1 MSKYV
6 GALVALAVVV
16 GLAATGAGGA
26 AQGQSND
33 AFAASYA
40 NLHVRSV
47 SATTLR
53 TSCYRP
59 EVYYDG
65 RLPDDAG
72 YRNGGSSAC
81 PAVAPTSAPFTGE
94 DQGPYKTQDVVNP
107 SLLVKDHSE
116 SDIRVDP
123 SNPSHL
129 IGQSKWFVNGQG
141 YNHLLGFYES
151 WDAGKTWSV
160 QGHVPDLRQG

>member
-65 RLPDDAG
+65 RLPDDADG
-72 YRNGGSSAC
+72 ARAHVARAARALLAGG
-81 PAVAPTSAPFTGE
+81 
-94 DQGPYKTQDVVNP
+94 
-107 SLLVKDHSE
+107 
-116 SDIRVDP
+116 R
-123 SNPSHL
+123 
-129 IGQSKWFVNGQG
+129 
-141 YNHLLGFYES
+141 
-151 WDAGKTWSV
+151 
-160 QGHVPDLRQG
+160 